1 MKVQFQFMLPSLTLK
16 NVIHSL
22 TLFLVVSGLLCF
34 NIFLITIHI
43 HNNNENNNNNN
54 TTNNEL
60 ISKSLGS
67 FSSTR
72 ISIGSNSGSQNNMD
86 MSDDL
91 VLLPK
96 TNSMGGKM
104 PSNHSTSMP
113 AAEYVARQ
121 GSLRNNTNE
130 LHCVLSSNSN
140 IATGGAFHFEA
151 TTVYRKS
158 KTLPQWMKDYFDWH
172 REQTAAMNECNYQDY
187 KFLILRCSR
196 AERKCGGVADRL
208 KSLPFFVAMAAY
220 TKRVFLV
227 RWERPTNLEEF
238 LVPNEINWSVPHWLP
253 EKANYFGREKN
264 QSESSNPALD
274 FTMANTA
281 KLLYRRKDMRNF
293 QKCSIME
300 SFVQDYYGGSKY
312 YHKIECQMDATKT
325 CNETL
330 PQELGDYSGWSDYER
345 IYRDL
350 FYTIFQPS
358 PPVRLL
364 VQKKMLSENLIP
376 RKFVAAHYRAFYAIE
391 SEKHK
396 LKNSTLERK
405 TRNAISCASSLE
417 SEFQFQTGQPGMPI
431 VFASDSRL
439 ATLEAKKMS
448 HEHEYDNHKIVV
460 FDTEKEA
467 LHLDKRDQG
476 NAADFYPSFVELLV
490 MAEAE
495 CISIGIGGY
504 GRFANIMSSNSK
516 CYTRHDTIYIKKMP
530 RPCTWHDNS
539 RDAKAA
545 SDIW

>member
-281 KLLYRRKDMRNF
+281 ELLYRRKDMRYF
-293 QKCSIME
+293 RKCSIME

-516 CYTRHDTIYIKKMP
+516 CYIRHDAKRKHW
-530 RPCTWHDNS
+530 RSKCTWHGN
-539 RDAKAA
+539 RDA
-545 SDIW
+545 

>member
-1 MKVQFQFMLPSLTLK
+1 
-16 NVIHSL
+16 
-22 TLFLVVSGLLCF
+22 
-34 NIFLITIHI
+34 
-43 HNNNENNNNNN
+43 
-54 TTNNEL
+54 
-60 ISKSLGS
+60 
-67 FSSTR
+67 
-72 ISIGSNSGSQNNMD
+72 
-86 MSDDL
+86 
-91 VLLPK
+91 
-96 TNSMGGKM
+96 
-104 PSNHSTSMP
+104 
-113 AAEYVARQ
+113 
-121 GSLRNNTNE
+121 
-130 LHCVLSSNSN
+130 
-140 IATGGAFHFEA
+140 
-151 TTVYRKS
+151 
-158 KTLPQWMKDYFDWH
+158 
-172 REQTAAMNECNYQDY
+172 
-187 KFLILRCSR
+187 
-196 AERKCGGVADRL
+196 
-208 KSLPFFVAMAAY
+208 
-220 TKRVFLV
+220 
-227 RWERPTNLEEF
+227 
-238 LVPNEINWSVPHWLP
+238 
-253 EKANYFGREKN
+253 
-264 QSESSNPALD
+264 
-274 FTMANTA
+274 
-281 KLLYRRKDMRNF
+281 
-293 QKCSIME
+293 ME

>member
-104 PSNHSTSMP
+104 PSNHSTSIP

-196 AERKCGGVADRL
+196 AEGKCGGVADRL

-238 LVPNEINWSVPHWLP
+238 LIPNEINWSVPHWLP

>member
-196 AERKCGGVADRL
+196 AEKKCGGVADRL

>member
-104 PSNHSTSMP
+104 PSNHSTSIP

-238 LVPNEINWSVPHWLP
+238 LIPNEINWSVPHWLP